1 MRLKVFG
8 CALMCLSGLVLS
20 GCSDNTVQS
29 SSVITQNIEDKY
41 SDISKHLA
49 RLNEIAKNNF
59 YDIMLITMS
68 QPPKDVNFKYSDAN
82 FSPTPSFF
90 ETDISKVLD
99 SYSGYDWINDQGTI
113 VLKLSNEDETH
124 TLILTATFDSDDV
137 LISSSLNDNQ
147 EITLDTPSSS
157 EVGTIGTD
165 YGSYWR
171 PASPDTNTEFRDDT
185 STVVTEGTAP
195 SDEEP
200 VTSVEGTSTSDVA
213 ESTADANS
221 ALDTEDASTSDAVES
236 VSDTSSAP
244 DAGSSPTSD
253 AAESMPDENSVA
265 QSEEVTSNE

>member
-185 STVVTEGTAP
+185 STVVT
-195 SDEEP
+195 DEEP